1 MIEGL
6 CIEIKTD
13 ELAKLLNDRA
23 EKHEKNGAR
32 IRGARETFLKEA
44 NVKLEEAD
52 RLIAAT
58 EDSEFPGMIEDRRS
72 IGLSNLKA
80 TVRDFTMRI
89 DNEDSAA
96 ANCKFIA
103 SHLVKGETYR
113 LGAYELSDGSSFG
126 GSFIGSAPVM
136 RGRRL

>member
-6 CIEIKTD
+6 CIEIKTE
-13 ELAKLLNDRA
+13 ELSKLLNDRA
-23 EKHEKNGAR
+23 EKHEKNGVR
-32 IRGARETFLKEA
+32 IREAREKFLKEA

-52 RLIAAT
+52 RLLAAV
-58 EDSEFPGMIEDRRS
+58 EDTEFPGVMDDQRS
-72 IGLSNLKA
+72 VGLSNLKA
-80 TVRDFTMRI
+80 TVREFAMRI

-113 LGAYELSDGSSFG
+113 LGAYELTEGSSLG
-126 GSFIGSAPVM
+126 GGGAFIA
-136 RGRRL
+136 GRPIRRR